1 MGQGREVCEIKCR
14 ACETKFIPL
23 ARRNGRAGEASVGR
37 GFRRMLGR
45 GEEGGQANGGRR
57 GINQTGTRRYRGIQ
71 NRRRI
76 APVLASRR

>member
-1 MGQGREVCEIKCR
+1 MGQGWEVCEIKCR
-14 ACETKFIPL
+14 ACKTKFIPL
-23 ARRNGRAGEASVGR
+23 ARRNRGASAGRD
-37 GFRRMLGR
+37 FRRTR
-45 GEEGGQANGGRR
+45 REERQANGGRR